1 MNEDRLNSELEELEK
16 ELAAMRPAPAP
27 ESLLNRLRE
36 LPLKSA
42 DKTVRRESPG
52 LLELLLNALRPFATA
67 AAALLLVA
75 ACAGWWWQARQVAP
89 VGRTVISAPIDPV
102 LTAKEVDIEQTLIA
116 SFETVARL
124 PDGQS
129 VRFRY
134 EEWLDEFRVR
144 DAMRGMVLEKRE
156 PRVEIIPIR
165 YETY

>member
-27 ESLLNRLRE
+27 ESLLNRLRK
-36 LPLKSA
+36 LPPRSIA
-42 DKTVRRESPG
+42 TQRGEAPG
-52 LLELLLNALRPFATA
+52 FAIWFSRLFRPLAATA
-67 AAALLLVA
+67 VVIMAAVS
-75 ACAGWWWQARQVAP
+75 AGWWLQVRQHDALP
-89 VGRTVISAPIDPV
+89 KPTPAAQLDPV
-102 LTAKEVDIEQTLIA
+102 LTASEVDIEQTLVA

-144 DAMRGMVLEKRE
+144 DDMRGMVVERRE
-156 PRVEIIPIR
+156 PRVELVPIR
-165 YETY
+165 SETY

>member
-16 ELAAMRPAPAP
+16 ELAAMRPASAP
-27 ESLLNRLRE
+27 DSLLNRLRK
-36 LPLKSA
+36 LPRSTA
-42 DKTVRRESPG
+42 TQRGEVPG
-52 LLELLLNALRPFATA
+52 FAIWFNRLLRPLAAAAVVIMAAVSAGWWLQVRQDDVLPKPTA
-67 AAALLLVA
+67 AA
-75 ACAGWWWQARQVAP
+75 Q
-89 VGRTVISAPIDPV
+89 IDPV
-102 LTAKEVDIEQTLIA
+102 LTASEVDIEQTLVA

-144 DAMRGMVLEKRE
+144 DDMRGVVVERRE
-156 PRVEIIPIR
+156 PRVELVPIR